1 MKKLSNLEFKK
12 KFDSVAGIYEKISN
26 SYTINRRSESFKIDS
41 SELVL
46 ETGSGTG
53 IVSQLIDK
61 SVICTDISYEM
72 CKQAVRNKRKNVIC
86 CDAEKLPVRNN
97 VLDGILSIEAIYYL
111 NNPQDFLKTYHS
123 ALKSNSKIMITVFNQ
138 DMKFVDRIRSF
149 LRIFDKNQYFDDG
162 QRDFISIN
170 HLKEILEKSNFKITS
185 IRKKVIFPF
194 KSLHKL
200 NLCLEKG
207 RLNYFCYF
215 IIIEAKC
222 IK

>member
-12 KFDSVAGIYEKISN
+12 KFDSIAGIYEKISN

-86 CDAEKLPVRNN
+86 CDAEKLPIRNN
-97 VLDGILSIEAIYYL
+97 VLDGILSTEAIYYL
-111 NNPQDFLKTYHS
+111 NNPQDFLKTSHS

-170 HLKEILEKSNFKITS
+170 HLKEILEKNNFKIIS

-215 IIIEAKC
+215 VVIEARC

>member
-86 CDAEKLPVRNN
+86 CDAEKLPIRNN
-97 VLDGILSIEAIYYL
+97 VLDGILSTEAIYYL
-111 NNPQDFLKTYHS
+111 NNPQDFLKNSHS
-123 ALKSNSKIMITVFNQ
+123 ALKNNSKIMITVFNQ

-162 QRDFISIN
+162 QRDFIDTN
-170 HLKEILEKSNFKITS
+170 HLKEILEKNNFKITS
-185 IRKKVIFPF
+185 ISKKVIFPF

-200 NLCLEKG
+200 NLYLEKSG
-207 RLNYFCYF
+207 LNYFCYF
-215 IIIEAKC
+215 VVIEARC

>member
-111 NNPQDFLKTYHS
+111 NNPQDFLKTSHS
-123 ALKSNSKIMITVFNQ
+123 ALNSNSKIMITMFNQ

-170 HLKEILEKSNFKITS
+170 HLKEILEKNNFKITS

>member
-12 KFDSVAGIYEKISN
+12 KFDSIADTYEKVSN
-26 SYTINRRSESFKIDS
+26 SYTITRRAESFKIDS
-41 SELVL
+41 AEVIL

-53 IVSQLIDK
+53 IISGLIDK
-61 SVICTDISYEM
+61 SIICTDISYEM
-72 CKQAVRNKRKNVIC
+72 CKQAVRNNRENVIC
-86 CDAEKLPVRNN
+86 CDAEKLPIRSNI
-97 VLDGILSIEAIYYL
+97 LDGILSAETIYYL
-111 NNPQDFLKTYHS
+111 DNPQHFLSDSYS
-123 ALKSNSKIMITVFNQ
+123 ALKKKSKLMITVFNQ
-138 DMKFVDRIRSF
+138 DMKLVDRIRSF

-162 QRDFISIN
+162 QRDFISMGY
-170 HLKEILEKSNFKITS
+170 LKQILEKNNFKITS

-194 KSLHKL
+194 GSLHKL
-200 NLCLEKG
+200 NLYLEKG

>member
-12 KFDSVAGIYEKISN
+12 KFDSVAKTYEKISN
-26 SYTINRRSESFKIDS
+26 SYTIDRRSESFKTDS
-41 SELVL
+41 SELIL

-53 IVSQLIDK
+53 IISELINK
-61 SVICTDISYEM
+61 SIICTDISYEM
-72 CKQAVRNKRKNVIC
+72 CKQAVSKKRENVIC
-86 CDAEKLPVRNN
+86 CDAEKLPIRND
-97 VLDGILSIEAIYYL
+97 VLHGILSTEMIYYL
-111 NNPQDFLKTYHS
+111 NDPDSFLK
-123 ALKSNSKIMITVFNQ
+123 NSYDTLRNNAKLMITVFNQ
-138 DMKFVDRIRSF
+138 DMKSVDKIRSF

-162 QRDFISIN
+162 QRDFISTN
-170 HLKEILEKSNFKITS
+170 HLKEILENNNFKIIS

-194 KSLHKL
+194 KLLHKL

-215 IIIEAKC
+215 VVIEAKC

>member
-12 KFDSVAGIYEKISN
+12 KFDSIAKIYEKISS
-26 SYTINRRSESFKIDS
+26 SYAINRRSESFTTDS
-41 SELVL
+41 SDLIL
-46 ETGSGTG
+46 EAGSGTG
-53 IVSQLIDK
+53 IISELIDK
-61 SVICTDISYEM
+61 SIICTDISYEM
-72 CKQAVRNKRKNVIC
+72 CKQAIRKKRENVIC
-86 CDAEKLPVRNN
+86 CDAERLPIRND
-97 VLDGILSIEAIYYL
+97 VLDGILSTEMIYYL
-111 NNPQDFLKTYHS
+111 NDPDSFLK
-123 ALKSNSKIMITVFNQ
+123 NSYDTLRNNAKLMITVFNQ
-138 DMKFVDRIRSF
+138 DMKSVDRIRSF

-162 QRDFISIN
+162 QRDFISTN
-170 HLKEILEKSNFKITS
+170 HLKEILENNNFKIIS

-215 IIIEAKC
+215 VVIEAKC